1 MSKQKALVS
10 GVPQGGILSPI
21 IFTVYGAELEEWT
34 KNSTI
39 FSYADDTS
47 SSTQGKN
54 VAEVVSKLE
63 EDGEEILKFMASN
76 GLVANPQKTTLLIMN
91 NKEEGEVQVTV
102 GNATVSQQ
110 KSSKLLGVQIDED
123 MNWNEHVYGKGGL
136 ISSLNQRTHMI
147 RRLRNHI

>member
-1 MSKQKALVS
+1 M
-10 GVPQGGILSPI
+10 
-21 IFTVYGAELEEWT
+21 YGAELDEWT

-76 GLVANPQKTTLLIMN
+76 GLVANPKKTTLLIMN

-102 GNATVSQQ
+102 GNAKVPQQ
-110 KSSKLLGVQIDED
+110 SHQNYWEYRS
-123 MNWNEHVYGKGGL
+123 M
-136 ISSLNQRTHMI
+136 RT
-147 RRLRNHI
+147 